1 MGKTTTSFLGRSP
14 TGVGLRKWMRTFEQH
29 EGSLFEQRGRQMRST
44 TRTDEY
50 ETMAPPTENEAMNE
64 RDEWVEKAKTKLDEW
79 NEELDELEA
88 KARVAKA
95 EQKARYQRVLAS
107 LREYRDRLRNRISE
121 VEEAGDTAW
130 DELKEGAERGWRSLQ
145 EGFRAAAEEFKKETG
160 EPPKTPP
167 APPA

>member
-1 MGKTTTSFLGRSP
+1 MK
-14 TGVGLRKWMRTFEQH
+14 
-29 EGSLFEQRGRQMRST
+29 
-44 TRTDEY
+44 
-50 ETMAPPTENEAMNE
+50 E
-64 RDEWVEKAKTKLDEW
+64 RDEWVENAKAKLDEW
-79 NEELDELEA
+79 NEEMDEIEA

-95 EQKARYQRVLAS
+95 EQKARYQRLLAS

-145 EGFRAAAEEFKKETG
+145 EGFRAALEEFQKGGE
-160 EPPKTPP
+160 EPPKKPP